1 MPPRPPLQGRKG
13 EERFSYVATSSLP
26 YAHQWTSCNPAPK
39 LVSQGTQIDT
49 QEALMWLKKAA
60 TAGHDIAEAELAAHY
75 YKMRLFN
82 KVWPTGKARRAM
94 CVAPSPL
101 VSLSLS
107 FALHCL
113 SVHCFKAVQWAT
125 VVCKP
130 IEDATDASI
139 RQLPDDLR
147 TARASACWHLARC
160 YERGVGVEEKSAALT
175 EK

>member
-1 MPPRPPLQGRKG
+1 
-13 EERFSYVATSSLP
+13 
-26 YAHQWTSCNPAPK
+26 
-39 LVSQGTQIDT
+39 
-49 QEALMWLKKAA
+49 
-60 TAGHDIAEAELAAHY
+60 
-75 YKMRLFN
+75 MRGAVF
-82 KVWPTGKARRAM
+82 P
-94 CVAPSPL
+94 C
-101 VSLSLS
+101 LSHL
-107 FALHCL
+107 LYIV

-160 YERGVGVEEKSAALT
+160 YERGVGVDEKSAALT